1 MWISPETQHLLGLE
15 NDSHA
20 LRMFADFE
28 IVEST
33 TSRHNHDGLVKI
45 CMFFADQSHVDRA
58 VEWVVARRATVHQ
71 RHIQAGCTH
80 ATCRKQHGTPPQTNV
95 KVLHCLDDYA
105 PQSPVSLWRKAK
117 VKIAAMQAFSTS
129 AKSVRDGGGGG
140 DGGDGGDGENGKNS
154 SSGGGDCGI
163 EDTDKDKDNND
174 EGGEQ
179 TDSFNTAAAAPVFG
193 SSSSGSSVRPPR
205 RFSSKQSAMMG
216 VSTKARGLVGSTTKQ
231 DTSITQ
237 TPVPAVGGAKPS
249 RRFSSKQSAMMG
261 VSSKARSLVE
271 DMPTWEEETECE
283 ETAPVALPKPSRRFS
298 SKQSAMMG
306 VSGKA
311 RGLVGGGGNDQ
322 TQMAT
327 ERSVPMPAIVPINR
341 AANRARRFSTKQSAM
356 MGISIKGRGLCGS
369 FTQDGTTQ
377 HVLHTRV
384 PTVPKPSR
392 RFSAKQITMVGV
404 SSKAR
409 SLVEDMPTWEEETE
423 CEETDEDCLRSAG
436 AEKEPIY
443 FDITFEPPILGLDF
457 CERSDGSGTF
467 TVEVAGIIP
476 GGPAAQLGCIAVGD
490 QVLAVGGET
499 VRGARKRDVLMRI
512 ARAKRAAA
520 RCEVGATLI
529 DIMFLRA
536 GGGLFEAVFQGK
548 FGMELDEQQER
559 GTGGC
564 GEASTEVC
572 VHSLISEGASDVN
585 GTVLP
590 GDRIVAIE
598 DEDVR
603 GFHLSDIQSFL
614 ADNLFDPV
622 TVTFSRE
629 VGEAPVL
636 FPSVENGLHADDYNE
651 DVDEFEI

>member
-140 DGGDGGDGENGKNS
+140 DGGDGGDGESGKNS
-154 SSGGGDCGI
+154 SNGGGGCGI

-249 RRFSSKQSAMMG
+249 RRFSSKQSAMM
-261 VSSKARSLVE
+261 
-271 DMPTWEEETECE
+271 
-283 ETAPVALPKPSRRFS
+283 
-298 SKQSAMMG
+298 
-306 VSGKA
+306 
-311 RGLVGGGGNDQ
+311 
-322 TQMAT
+322 
-327 ERSVPMPAIVPINR
+327 
-341 AANRARRFSTKQSAM
+341 
-356 MGISIKGRGLCGS
+356 
-369 FTQDGTTQ
+369 
-377 HVLHTRV
+377 
-384 PTVPKPSR
+384 
-392 RFSAKQITMVGV
+392 GV

>member
-1 MWISPETQHLLGLE
+1 LGEFRVWISPETQHLLGLE

-45 CMFFADQSHVDRA
+45 CMFFADQSHVDRT

-80 ATCRKQHGTPPQTNV
+80 ATCRKQQGTPPQTNV

-105 PQSPVSLWRKAK
+105 HQSPVSLWRKAN
-117 VKIAAMQAFSTS
+117 VKIAAMQAFSAS
-129 AKSVRDGGGGG
+129 VKSGKDGGGGG
-140 DGGDGGDGENGKNS
+140 DGGDGGDG
-154 SSGGGDCGI
+154 GGDCGD
-163 EDTDKDKDNND
+163 EDTDTDKDNHD
-174 EGGEQ
+174 EGREQ
-179 TDSFNTAAAAPVFG
+179 TDSFNMAATVFR
-193 SSSSGSSVRPPR
+193 STSSGSVRPPR

-231 DTSITQ
+231 DASITQ
-237 TPVPAVGGAKPS
+237 TPVPAAAGGVKPSRRFSSKQSAMVGVSSKARSLVEDMPTWGEETECEETAPVVVPKPS

-261 VSSKARSLVE
+261 VSSKAR
-271 DMPTWEEETECE
+271 
-283 ETAPVALPKPSRRFS
+283 
-298 SKQSAMMG
+298 
-306 VSGKA
+306 
-311 RGLVGGGGNDQ
+311 GLEGGCGSDQ
-322 TQMAT
+322 TQTAT
-327 ERSVPMPAIVPINR
+327 ERSVPRPAIVPINR

-369 FTQDGTTQ
+369 FTQERTTQ
-377 HVLHTRV
+377 HLLHTQV

-392 RFSAKQITMVGV
+392 RFSSKQSAMMGV

-409 SLVEDMPTWEEETE
+409 SLVEDVPTRKEETE
-423 CEETDEDCLRSAG
+423 CEQTDEDCLRWAG
-436 AEKEPIY
+436 VEKEPVF
-443 FDITFEPPILGLDF
+443 FDITFEPPILGLIF
-457 CERSDGSGTF
+457 CERSDGVSTF
-467 TVEVAGIIP
+467 TVEVAGVIP

-499 VRGARKRDVLMRI
+499 VRGTRKRHVLTQI
-512 ARAKRAAA
+512 ARVKRAAA
-520 RCEVGATLI
+520 RCEVGATLF

-536 GGGLFEAVFQGK
+536 GGGLFEAVFHGK

-564 GEASTEVC
+564 GEAPTKVC
-572 VHSLISEGASDVN
+572 VRSLVSGGATYVH

-603 GFHLSDIQSFL
+603 GFHLSDIHSYL
-614 ADNLFDPV
+614 ADNLFDPI

-629 VGEAPVL
+629 VSGAPVL
-636 FPSVENGLHADDYNE
+636 FPSVESGLHADDYDEN
-651 DVDEFEI
+651 VDEFEI

>member
-1 MWISPETQHLLGLE
+1 M
-15 NDSHA
+15 
-20 LRMFADFE
+20 
-28 IVEST
+28 
-33 TSRHNHDGLVKI
+33 
-45 CMFFADQSHVDRA
+45 
-58 VEWVVARRATVHQ
+58 
-71 RHIQAGCTH
+71 
-80 ATCRKQHGTPPQTNV
+80 
-95 KVLHCLDDYA
+95 
-105 PQSPVSLWRKAK
+105 
-117 VKIAAMQAFSTS
+117 
-129 AKSVRDGGGGG
+129 
-140 DGGDGGDGENGKNS
+140 
-154 SSGGGDCGI
+154 
-163 EDTDKDKDNND
+163 
-174 EGGEQ
+174 
-179 TDSFNTAAAAPVFG
+179 
-193 SSSSGSSVRPPR
+193 
-205 RFSSKQSAMMG
+205 
-216 VSTKARGLVGSTTKQ
+216 
-231 DTSITQ
+231 
-237 TPVPAVGGAKPS
+237 
-249 RRFSSKQSAMMG
+249 
-261 VSSKARSLVE
+261 
-271 DMPTWEEETECE
+271 
-283 ETAPVALPKPSRRFS
+283 
-298 SKQSAMMG
+298 
-306 VSGKA
+306 
-311 RGLVGGGGNDQ
+311 
-322 TQMAT
+322 
-327 ERSVPMPAIVPINR
+327 
-341 AANRARRFSTKQSAM
+341 
-356 MGISIKGRGLCGS
+356 
-369 FTQDGTTQ
+369 
-377 HVLHTRV
+377 
-384 PTVPKPSR
+384 
-392 RFSAKQITMVGV
+392 GV

>member
-58 VEWVVARRATVHQ
+58 VEWVVPRRATVHQ

-140 DGGDGGDGENGKNS
+140 DGGDGENGKNS
-154 SSGGGDCGI
+154 SKGGGDCGI

-179 TDSFNTAAAAPVFG
+179 TDSFNTAAAAAPVFG

-261 VSSKARSLVE
+261 VS
-271 DMPTWEEETECE
+271 
-283 ETAPVALPKPSRRFS
+283 
-298 SKQSAMMG
+298 
-306 VSGKA
+306 GKA

-322 TQMAT
+322 TQTAT
-327 ERSVPMPAIVPINR
+327 ERSVLMPAIVPINR